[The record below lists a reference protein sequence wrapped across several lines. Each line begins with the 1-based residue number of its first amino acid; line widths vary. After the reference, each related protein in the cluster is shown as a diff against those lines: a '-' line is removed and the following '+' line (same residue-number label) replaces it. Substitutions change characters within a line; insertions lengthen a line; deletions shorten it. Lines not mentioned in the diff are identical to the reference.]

1 MPDNDTRTSSPT
13 PRRRRRLVL
22 RVAAAAVMLMLGL
35 AGGSWWYVTRS
46 SFIIKQVTPQLE
58 AKLGGDVQIGHA
70 RYLGDGILLFED
82 MTLRAPF
89 PGGKAARVLQIGRT
103 RVALDEGRLWH
114 GEALIKDITLDDVI
128 LRLSENAKAPGVFN
142 YHALRPDWSLEEIE
156 KPELLPSVRINSA
169 VIELGMHVRDAYI
182 ENGRRRVAG
191 HMHPSPDGGGTY
203 IFELGELDENDV
215 SLGKDG
221 VFIKGQW
228 NVQTLAL
235 QARIDGLALDERALA
250 MCPQMA
256 RIWWDRMDLQGR
268 VAYATVE
275 RTSEGPLT
283 VELHVDEVALTI
295 PIGPEDFWACYREGR
310 VEQVTAQPRMRVS
323 GGTIKLQ
330 GDRLTL
336 INLQGEV
343 GGADGQIQ
351 IIGVPYLVNL
361 TIEQLPSLDWEKK
374 EQWLDEVLNSAPFT
388 MSIRTDDFRLPK
400 VTDDATAPGVELPRQ
415 LAYLLAKFNLSGWS
429 LSTEVDVSRA
439 PPVLDE
445 NGQPQPSPILTKGQA
460 YISDASGAFNK
471 FPYPL
476 EDVDGYVQFDSE
488 QVTVHYLTGKGSDD
502 APVRISGTIAPPG
515 NDAAVSLKLIAHDL
529 PLDDRFR
536 QALRPGERAAF
547 DSLLHRPTFQ
557 RLQSAGLLV
566 DDAAIEQARHD
577 LDAAKAALAQQRQ
590 EVRTDESQADRA
602 VWPRT
607 IARLETLIEAGPFEL
622 GGRVDLDLTIDRPF
636 GPDQPTTVTGTVTVQ
651 SADVL
656 YDRFPYPIHVHGGV
670 IAVERDRIS
679 LGEGLAIS
687 TPGMGRGTAT
697 GDIKLRRDDGS
708 KHAAPDLQIAIRGDE
723 LNEALFAAVPRI
735 RRREAGTGGATD
747 RDNPREH
754 RAARILSA
762 IGLKGLLNYTGTVST
777 DADGRIV
784 FDFAVKL
791 SQGSAAPTDELLSIM
806 RDLGLLWPRGFSLD
820 SVEGVFRVTPSRV
833 ELADVKGRRGDGR
846 VTVSGFIGVGDDSNA
861 TDVTVRFDDLAVEKY
876 IVNLAPG
883 EGERRA
889 AALWD
894 RYQPRGTYDAELH
907 YRAADGKPEPVQLV
921 VWPQAL
927 EIQID
932 GQPVQLAR
940 ERGSLTLQGSQVV
953 FQDLALRVHSH
964 NGDDGLLVLNGSY
977 GLAEETQTLQLDGTW
992 SGGNLAS
999 PLITEVM
1006 TLIGA
1011 QAQAQ
1016 RYASYQPSGSF
1027 DAQFTYHS
1035 PVGDRPASFL
1045 CKIQPHTIAFRLD
1058 DVPITL
1064 ELEEE
1069 SEIIFMPDKV
1079 LLRNI
1084 AGRNADGTFRIAGSF
1099 DLADLLEADLELAYV
1114 GRIDSPQLRA
1124 FLPRQIRST
1133 IDDLAIEANQPVRLE
1148 RGRLT
1153 LKQVQGTEASTRWH
1167 TTFAGRLDLK
1177 QTSFHA
1183 GVDFSEVDGT
1193 LDLIIDTAPDAN
1205 PKLDIRATAVT
1216 AKALGRVL
1224 TNAEA
1229 HITLSDDGKRLV
1241 VDELRADLC
1250 RGVVTAHATIGLAPA
1265 SDYALSL
1272 EIAGIDLEDFAH
1284 VQGEQPGNPKNGNG
1298 PKGEL
1303 FGSLSLAGDRNE
1315 PLSRRG
1321 RGAARVI
1328 HAQIANLP
1336 LALRLLQLLELMPPV
1351 SGSLDF
1357 ADAAFYITGDRVVF
1371 DRLSL
1376 ECVTLQL
1383 LGEGEMDFN
1392 SLELD
1397 LRFRTRGTFGLVR
1410 DVVAQISDR
1419 LLAIVVT
1426 GTLGD
1431 PKVTI
1436 VPLPAVSSAPRPS
1449 TSRWPQDLDR
1459 FSQAD

>member
-1 MPDNDTRTSSPT
+1 MPDDNTRTSSPT

-22 RVAAAAVMLMLGL
+22 RVAAAAVALGLGL

-46 SFIIKQVTPQLE
+46 WFIIKQVTPQLE

-89 PGGKAARVLQIGRT
+89 QSGEAARVLQIGRT

-156 KPELLPSVRINSA
+156 RPELLPSVRINSA
-169 VIELGMHVRDAYI
+169 VIELGVHVRDAYM
-182 ENGRRRVAG
+182 EKGRRRVAG

-203 IFELGELDENDV
+203 TFELGELDENGV
-215 SLGKDG
+215 SLGEDG

-228 NVQTLAL
+228 NVQTLAVH
-235 QARIDGLALDERALA
+235 ARIDGLALDERALA

-256 RIWWDRMDLQGR
+256 RIWWERMELQGR
-268 VAYATVE
+268 VAFATVE
-275 RTSEGPLT
+275 RTSEGPFT

-295 PIGPEDFWACYREGR
+295 PIGPEDFWAYYRQGR
-310 VEQVTAQPRMRVS
+310 VEQMAAQPRMRVS

-343 GGADGQIQ
+343 GGADGQTQ

-361 TIEQLPSLDWEKK
+361 TIEQLPSLDWERK
-374 EQWLDEVLNSAPFT
+374 EQWLDEVLNSAPFA
-388 MSIRTDDFRLPK
+388 MSIRTDDFSLPK
-400 VTDDATAPGVELPRQ
+400 VTGDATAPGVELPRQ
-415 LAYLLAKFNLSGWS
+415 LAHLLAKFNLSGWT

-439 PPVLDE
+439 PPVLGDD
-445 NGQPQPSPILTKGQA
+445 GQPQPSPILTKGQA

-488 QVTVHYLTGKGSDD
+488 QVTVHYLTGKGSND

-515 NDAAVSLKLIAHDL
+515 NDAAVSLKLIAHGV

-536 QALRPGERAAF
+536 QALRPGERATF

-557 RLQSAGLLV
+557 RLRSAGLLV
-566 DDAAIEQARHD
+566 DDAVIEQAHHD
-577 LDAAKAALAQQRQ
+577 LGAARAALAQRQQ
-590 EVRTDESQADRA
+590 EVLTDESQAGRA
-602 VWPRT
+602 AWPRT

-622 GGRVDLDLTIDRPF
+622 GGRIDLDLAIDRPF
-636 GPDQPTTVTGTVTVQ
+636 GPDQPTTITGTVTVQ

-656 YDRFPYPIHVHGGV
+656 YDRFPYPIHVHGGI
-670 IAVERDRIS
+670 IAVQGDRIS

-687 TPGMGRGTAT
+687 TPGMGMGTAK

-708 KHAAPDLQIAIRGDE
+708 KHAAPDLQIAILGDE
-723 LNEALFAAVPRI
+723 LNDALFAAIPRI
-735 RRREAGTGGATD
+735 RRREAGTGGPTD
-747 RDNPREH
+747 RDDRREAQ
-754 RAARILSA
+754 AARILSA

-777 DADGRIV
+777 DADDRIV

-791 SQGSAAPTDELLSIM
+791 SRGSAAPTDELLSIM

-846 VTVSGFIGVGDDSNA
+846 VTVSGFIGVGDESNA

-907 YRAADGKPEPVQLV
+907 YRAVDGKPEPAQLV
-921 VWPQAL
+921 VWPQTL

-932 GQPVQLAR
+932 DQPVQLVR
-940 ERGSLTLQGSQVV
+940 ERGSLTLQGTQVV

-964 NGDDGLLVLNGSY
+964 HGDDGLLVLNGSY
-977 GLAEETQTLQLDGTW
+977 GLAQETQELQLDGTW

-1011 QAQAQ
+1011 ETEAQ
-1016 RYASYQPSGSF
+1016 RYARYQPSGSF

-1035 PVGDRPASFL
+1035 PAGDRPASFL
-1045 CKIQPHTIAFRLD
+1045 CKIQPHTIAFRLH

-1064 ELEEE
+1064 ELDKE
-1069 SEIIFMPDKV
+1069 SEVIFMPDKV
-1079 LLRNI
+1079 FLRNI
-1084 AGRNADGTFRIAGSF
+1084 AGRHAAGSF
-1099 DLADLLEADLELAYV
+1099 RIEGSFVLADLLEADLELAYV

-1124 FLPRQIRST
+1124 FLPPQVRST
-1133 IDDLAIEANQPVRLE
+1133 IDALALEANQPVRLE

-1153 LKQVQGTEASTRWH
+1153 LKQVQGTQASKQWH
-1167 TTFAGRLDLK
+1167 TTFAGRLDVK

-1183 GVDFSEVDGT
+1183 GVDFSEVEGT

-1205 PKLDIRATAVT
+1205 PKLDIRTTAVT

-1229 HITLSDDGKRLV
+1229 HVTISDDGKRLV

-1250 RGVVTAHATIGLAPA
+1250 RGVVTARATIGLAPA
-1265 SDYALSL
+1265 SDYTLSL

-1284 VQGEQPGNPKNGNG
+1284 VQEDQSSHPQNGNG

-1303 FGSLSLAGDRNE
+1303 FGSLSLAGDRNK

-1328 HAQIANLP
+1328 HGQIANLP

-1351 SGSLDF
+1351 SGSFDF
-1357 ADAAFYITGDRVVF
+1357 ADVAFYITGDRVVF

-1376 ECVTLQL
+1376 ECPTLQL

-1397 LRFRTRGTFGLVR
+1397 LQFRTRGTLGLVR
-1410 DVVAQISDR
+1410 DVVAQITDR
-1419 LLAIVVT
+1419 LLSIAVT

-1436 VPLPAVSSAPRPS
+1436 VPLPAVSSAPRS
-1449 TSRWPQDLDR
+1449 NTSRWPQDLDR

>member
-1 MPDNDTRTSSPT
+1 MPENDTRSSSPT
-13 PRRRRRLVL
+13 PRRRRRLAL
-22 RVAAAAVMLMLGL
+22 RVAAAVAALGLAL

-46 SFIIKQVTPQLE
+46 WFIIKQVTPELE

-70 RYLGDGILLFED
+70 RYLGNGILLFED

-89 PGGKAARVLQIGRT
+89 PSGKAGRVLQIGRAQ
-103 RVALDEGRLWH
+103 VALDEGRLWH

-128 LRLSENAKAPGVFN
+128 LRLSENAKALGVFN

-169 VIELGMHVRDAYI
+169 VIEMGIHVRDAYM
-182 ENGRRRVAG
+182 EKGQRRVAG
-191 HMHPSPDGGGTY
+191 YMHPSPDGGGTY
-203 IFELGELDENDV
+203 TFELGELGENGV
-215 SLGKDG
+215 SLGEDG

-228 NVQTLAL
+228 NVQTLAH

-256 RIWWDRMDLQGR
+256 RIWWERMDLQGR
-268 VAYATVE
+268 VAFATVE
-275 RTSEGPLT
+275 RTSEGPFT

-310 VEQVTAQPRMRVS
+310 VEQVPVQPRMRVS

-343 GGADGQIQ
+343 GGADGQAQ

-374 EQWLDEVLNSAPFT
+374 EQWLDEVLNSAPFA

-400 VTDDATAPGVELPRQ
+400 VTDDAAAPGVELPRQ

-429 LSTEVDVSRA
+429 LSTEVDISRGS
-439 PPVLDE
+439 PVLDDD
-445 NGQPQPSPILTKGQA
+445 GQPQPSPILTKGQA
-460 YISDASGAFNK
+460 YISDASGAFDK

-488 QVTVHYLTGKGSDD
+488 QVTVHYLTGKGSND

-515 NDAAVSLKLIAHDL
+515 NDAAVSLTLIAHDI

-536 QALRPGERAAF
+536 QALRPGERATF
-547 DSLLHRPTFQ
+547 DSLLHRPTFE
-557 RLQSAGLLV
+557 RLRSAGLLM

-577 LDAAKAALAQQRQ
+577 LDAARAALAQQQ
-590 EVRTDESQADRA
+590 PEVLTDESQAGPA
-602 VWPRT
+602 AWPRT

-622 GGRVDLDLTIDRPF
+622 GGRVDLDLAIERPF

-656 YDRFPYPIHVHGGV
+656 YDQFPYPIHVHGGV
-670 IAVERDRIS
+670 IAVQGDRIS
-679 LGEGLAIS
+679 LGEGLALS
-687 TPGMGRGTAT
+687 TSGMGTGTAK

-708 KHAAPDLQIAIRGDE
+708 KHTAPDLRISILGDE
-723 LNEALFAAVPRI
+723 LNEALFAAVPPL
-735 RRREAGTGGATD
+735 RRREAGVGGATD
-747 RDNPREH
+747 RNDPRKA

-762 IGLKGLLNYTGTVST
+762 IGLKGLLNYTGTIST

-820 SVEGVFRVTPSRV
+820 SVEGLFRVTPSRV

-846 VTVSGFIGVGDDSNA
+846 VTVSGFIGLGDDSNA
-861 TDVTVRFDDLAVEKY
+861 TDVTVQFNDLAVEKY

-883 EGERRA
+883 EGENRA

-907 YRAADGKPEPVQLV
+907 YRAVNGKPEPTRLV

-964 NGDDGLLVLNGSY
+964 HGDDGLFVLDGSY
-977 GLAEETQTLQLDGTW
+977 GLAEETQALRLDGTW

-1011 QAQAQ
+1011 ETEAQ
-1016 RYASYQPSGSF
+1016 RYARYQPSGSF

-1035 PVGDRPASFL
+1035 PPGDRPASFL
-1045 CKIQPHTIAFRLD
+1045 CKIQPHKIAFSLD

-1064 ELEEE
+1064 ELDEE

-1084 AGRNADGTFRIAGSF
+1084 AGRNGEGTFRIAGSF
-1099 DLADLLEADLELAYV
+1099 VLADLLEADLKLAYV
-1114 GRIDSPQLRA
+1114 GRIDGPQLRA
-1124 FLPRQIRST
+1124 FLPRQVRST
-1133 IDDLAIEANQPVRLE
+1133 IDALALEANQPVRLE

-1153 LKQVQGTEASTRWH
+1153 LK
-1167 TTFAGRLDLK
+1167 
-1177 QTSFHA
+1177 
-1183 GVDFSEVDGT
+1183 
-1193 LDLIIDTAPDAN
+1193 
-1205 PKLDIRATAVT
+1205 
-1216 AKALGRVL
+1216 
-1224 TNAEA
+1224 
-1229 HITLSDDGKRLV
+1229 
-1241 VDELRADLC
+1241 
-1250 RGVVTAHATIGLAPA
+1250 
-1265 SDYALSL
+1265 
-1272 EIAGIDLEDFAH
+1272 
-1284 VQGEQPGNPKNGNG
+1284 
-1298 PKGEL
+1298 
-1303 FGSLSLAGDRNE
+1303 
-1315 PLSRRG
+1315 
-1321 RGAARVI
+1321 
-1328 HAQIANLP
+1328 
-1336 LALRLLQLLELMPPV
+1336 
-1351 SGSLDF
+1351 
-1357 ADAAFYITGDRVVF
+1357 
-1371 DRLSL
+1371 
-1376 ECVTLQL
+1376 
-1383 LGEGEMDFN
+1383 
-1392 SLELD
+1392 
-1397 LRFRTRGTFGLVR
+1397 
-1410 DVVAQISDR
+1410 
-1419 LLAIVVT
+1419 
-1426 GTLGD
+1426 
-1431 PKVTI
+1431 
-1436 VPLPAVSSAPRPS
+1436 
-1449 TSRWPQDLDR
+1449 
-1459 FSQAD
+1459 